1 MVYSEWEEGM
11 FRYFVVDDIVL
22 YMRVF
27 VYYYLYFYMAMHT
40 TLYMA

>member
-1 MVYSEWEEGM
+1 M

-27 VYYYLYFYMAMHT
+27 VYYYLYFYMRNAYYLVYGIANNT
-40 TLYMA
+40 